1 MKINMTNLKL
11 KKLLPHDCFF
21 YITNPERSKDFH
33 YKKKSP
39 DEINKK
45 RSKIIRQN
53 TEYKD
58 SSPDEIKNLIAA
70 RSGTLFVNS
79 LILSGLFTGVLVLAG
94 LLMNLHWSVYA
105 AYSVI
110 YISAAYLVYNVLN
123 IRFYS
128 IILHYKI
135 EGGKRIFYDRLID
148 SLYELSGADKIW
160 HIVHVSP
167 NKKINSHG
175 GAKEIYD
182 RREVRVKKSLPRF
195 IRTNVNVWS
204 LELKN
209 AGIFFFPDFI
219 LIERGKRYSVIEYE
233 TLSMEYIEKP
243 YFETA
248 ADPDDGEKI
257 GRTWLHPKKDGSAD
271 RRFRNNPQISIM
283 LYAELKIILSSG
295 DSFHFQISNIRTA
308 YMFYRFISQHSLKH
322 SEQRYKKPESAKG
335 KRHSQKKN
343 NEEARKED
351 YNGDYKNENSGQ
363 GRRTYI
369 KPDPKEEIKKAYSV
383 LGLAAGA
390 SQDEVRA
397 AYLLMAKK
405 YHPDLVLNKK
415 LSREFEEKMKE
426 INKAYER
433 LKG

>member
-1 MKINMTNLKL
+1 MNLKL
-11 KKLLPHDCFF
+11 KKLLPRDCFF

-45 RSKIIRQN
+45 RSKINQQN
-53 TEYKD
+53 TAYED
-58 SSPDEIKNLIAA
+58 SSLDEIKNLIAA
-70 RSGTLFVNS
+70 RTGTLFLNS
-79 LILSGLFTGVLVLAG
+79 LILSGMFTGVLVITG
-94 LLMNLHWSVYA
+94 LLLNLHWSAYA
-105 AYSVI
+105 AYLII
-110 YISAAYLVYNVLN
+110 YISSAYLIYSVLK

-128 IILHYKI
+128 INLHYKI
-135 EGGKRIFYDRLID
+135 EGGKTVFSARLID
-148 SLYELSGADKIW
+148 SLYELSGADNIW
-160 HIVHVSP
+160 HIERIYP
-167 NKKINSHG
+167 NKKMNSHG

-182 RREVRVKKSLPRF
+182 RRAVRVKKSLPRF

-209 AGIFFFPDFI
+209 AGLFFFPDFV
-219 LIERGKRYSVIEYE
+219 LLEKGGGYSAVEYE

-283 LYAELKIILSSG
+283 LYAELKIILSSKN
-295 DSFHFQISNIRTA
+295 SFHFQISNIRTA
-308 YMFYRFISQHSLKH
+308 YMLYRFISQHSLKH
-322 SEQRYKKPESAKG
+322 SEQRYKKPETEEG
-335 KRHSQKKN
+335 KRHSHKKN

-369 KPDPKEEIKKAYSV
+369 KPDPEEEIKKAYSV
-383 LGLAAGA
+383 LGLSPGS

-405 YHPDLVLNKK
+405 YHPDVVSNKK
-415 LSREFEEKMKE
+415 LTRESDEKMKE

-433 LKG
+433 LKGYIKS